1 MPIEGGCGEESMA
14 TIDSAR
20 TMTGV
25 GAGILDRERTIA
37 TAGFNRWLAP
47 PAALCIH
54 LCIGMAYGFSV
65 FWLPLSRAIGLT
77 APAACPDMTLLQELF
92 TTTCDWRVASL
103 GWMFTLFFVV
113 LGVSAAIWGGW
124 LERVGPRKAGFVAAL
139 CWAGGLLIGAFGIYV
154 HQLWIMWLG
163 CGVIGGVGLGLG
175 YISPVS
181 TLIKWFPDHRG
192 MATGMAIMGFGG
204 GAMIGAPLANILM
217 SGGEFFGFNFGSV
230 HFVLLSP
237 GFFAGFKSPAD
248 VGAWQTFLTMGVIYF
263 VFMAIGAFAYRV
275 TPPSW
280 QPDGWTP
287 PSKSNAMISKASVH
301 LDNAHKTPQ
310 FWLIWWVLCLNV
322 SAGIGVIGMA
332 SPMLQEIFAGKL
344 IGLPDVGF
352 NALSAAQ
359 KATIAAIA
367 AGFTGLLSL
376 FNIGGR
382 FFWASLSDRIGRKG
396 TYYCFFLLGI
406 ALYALAPT
414 FAEMGS
420 KLLFVLGF
428 GIILSMY
435 GGGFATVP
443 AYLADMF
450 GTQFVGAIHGR
461 LLTAWSTAGIIGPVV
476 VNYIREFQLA
486 AGVPRDQLY
495 NTTMYILCA
504 MLIAGLICN
513 YLIKPVD
520 PKWHMS
526 EAEVARLQA
535 ATAGAG
541 AQPAGSFGIG
551 KGGLDAKVAL
561 FWAFVA
567 IPLAWGVLKT
577 LQSAVAI
584 F

>member
-1 MPIEGGCGEESMA
+1 MT
-14 TIDSAR
+14 TISSAG
-20 TMTGV
+20 TMS
-25 GAGILDRERTIA
+25 GAGSGIFDRAHTVA
-37 TAGFNRWLAP
+37 KPGFNRWLVP

-77 APAACPDMTLLQELF
+77 APKACPDITLVQELF
-92 TTTCDWRVASL
+92 TTTCDWKVASL
-103 GWMFTLFFVV
+103 GWMYTLFFVV
-113 LGVSAAIWGGW
+113 LGVSAALWGGW
-124 LERVGPRKAGFVAAL
+124 LERAGPRKAGAVAAC
-139 CWAGGLLIGAFGIYV
+139 CWGGGLLLGAFGIYV

-163 CGVIGGVGLGLG
+163 AGVIGGIGLGLG

-204 GAMIGAPLANILM
+204 GAMIGAPLAN
-217 SGGEFFGFNFGSV
+217 
-230 HFVLLSP
+230 LLINY
-237 GFFAGFKSPAD
+237 FKTPTD
-248 VGAWQTFLTMGVIYF
+248 VGVWKTFIVMGVIYF
-263 VFMAIGAFAYRV
+263 AFMMIGAFAYRV
-275 TPPSW
+275 TPVGW
-280 QPDGWTP
+280 QPEGWTP
-287 PSKSNAMISKASVH
+287 PSEKKSMISEHNVH

-344 IGLPDVGF
+344 IGLPDLKFGQ
-352 NALSAAQ
+352 LSPEQRTA
-359 KATIAAIA
+359 IAAIA
-367 AGFTGLLSL
+367 AGFAGLLSL

-382 FFWASLSDRIGRKG
+382 FFWASLSDYIGRKN
-396 TYYCFFLLGI
+396 TYYTFFILGI

-414 FAEMGS
+414 FANMGA
-420 KLLFVLGF
+420 KALFVLGF

-486 AGVPRDQLY
+486 AGVSRDHLY
-495 NTTMYILCA
+495 DTTMYILCA

-520 PKWHMS
+520 PKWYMS
-526 EAEVARLQA
+526 ADEVAKLQA
-535 ATAGAG
+535 ASAKGEA
-541 AQPAGSFGIG
+541 AIQHGSFGIG
-551 KGGLDAKVAL
+551 KGGLDARAAL
-561 FWAFVA
+561 FWAFVG
-567 IPLAWGVLKT
+567 IPLAWGVWKT
-577 LQSAVAI
+577 LESAAKI
-584 F
+584 L

>member
-1 MPIEGGCGEESMA
+1 MA
-14 TIDSAR
+14 TAETAG
-20 TMTGV
+20 TMTGAGV
-25 GAGILDRERTIA
+25 GILDKERTIA
-37 TAGFNRWLAP
+37 AAGFNRWLVP

-77 APAACPDMTLLQELF
+77 APKACPDISLVQELF
-92 TTTCDWRVASL
+92 TTTCDWKVASL
-103 GWMFTLFFVV
+103 GWMYTLFFVF

-124 LERVGPRKAGFVAAL
+124 LERVGPRKAGVVAAC
-139 CWAGGLLIGAFGIYV
+139 CWAGGLLIGAIGDYV

-163 CGVIGGVGLGLG
+163 SGVIGGVGLGLG

-181 TLIKWFPDHRG
+181 TLVKWFPDRRG

-204 GAMIGAPLANILM
+204 GAMIGAPLADLLM
-217 SGGEFFGFNFGSV
+217 NYFKTPTSV
-230 HFVLLSP
+230 GVWETFV
-237 GFFAGFKSPAD
+237 
-248 VGAWQTFLTMGVIYF
+248 TMGAIYF
-263 VFMAIGAFAYRV
+263 VFMMIGAFRYRL
-275 TPPSW
+275 PPVGW
-280 QPDGWTP
+280 RPEGWTP
-287 PSKSNAMISKASVH
+287 PSETKSMISQHHVH

-344 IGLPDVGF
+344 IGLPHLTFGQ
-352 NALSAAQ
+352 LSVEQ
-359 KATIAAIA
+359 KTLIAGIA
-367 AGFTGLLSL
+367 AGFAGLLSL

-382 FFWASLSDRIGRKG
+382 FFWASLSDYIGRKN
-396 TYYCFFLLGI
+396 TYYTFFLLGI

-414 FAEMGS
+414 FANMGS
-420 KLLFVLGF
+420 KALFVLGF

-476 VNYIREFQLA
+476 VNYLREFQLA
-486 AGVPRDQLY
+486 AGVPRDKLY
-495 NTTMYILCA
+495 DSTMYVLCA
-504 MLIAGLICN
+504 MLVAGLICN
-513 YLIKPVD
+513 YLIKPVN
-520 PKWHMS
+520 PKWYMS
-526 EAEVARLQA
+526 EAEVAKLQA
-535 ATAGAG
+535 ASAKSQAGV
-541 AQPAGSFGIG
+541 QHGSFGIG
-551 KGGLDAKVAL
+551 KGGLDGKAAL
-561 FWAFVA
+561 FWLFVG
-567 IPLAWGVLKT
+567 IPLAWGVWKT
-577 LQSAVAI
+577 LLSAAKI

>member
-1 MPIEGGCGEESMA
+1 MS
-14 TIDSAR
+14 
-20 TMTGV
+20 
-25 GAGILDRERTIA
+25 GAGGGFLDKERTIA
-37 TAGFNRWLAP
+37 TTGFNRWLVP

-77 APAACPDMTLLQELF
+77 APKACPDISLIQELF
-92 TTTCDWRVASL
+92 TTTCDWKVASM
-103 GWMFTLFFVV
+103 GWMYTLFFVF

-139 CWAGGLLIGAFGIYV
+139 CWCGGLVLGAIGIIT
-154 HQLWIMWLG
+154 HQLWLMWLG
-163 CGVIGGVGLGLG
+163 SGVIGGVGLGLG

-181 TLIKWFPDHRG
+181 TLVKWFPDRRG

-204 GAMIGAPLANILM
+204 GAMIGAPLANLLM
-217 SGGEFFGFNFGSV
+217 NYFKTPTSV
-230 HFVLLSP
+230 GV
-237 GFFAGFKSPAD
+237 
-248 VGAWQTFLTMGVIYF
+248 WETFLAMGAIYF
-263 VFMAIGAFAYRV
+263 VFMMIGAFRYRI
-275 TPPSW
+275 PPAGW
-280 QPDGWTP
+280 RPEGWTP
-287 PSKSNAMISKASVH
+287 PSKANAMISQYNVH
-301 LDNAHKTPQ
+301 LNDAHKTPQ
-310 FWLIWWVLCLNV
+310 FWLIWWVLTLNV

-352 NALSAAQ
+352 NALTAAQ
-359 KATIAAIA
+359 KATIAGIA

-382 FFWASLSDRIGRKG
+382 FFWASLSDKIGRKA
-396 TYYCFFLLGI
+396 TYYCFFILGI

-414 FAEMGS
+414 FAAMGS

-486 AGVPRDQLY
+486 AGVKPDQLY

-520 PKWHMS
+520 RKWHMS
-526 EAEVARLQA
+526 EADVAKLQA
-535 ATAGAG
+535 ATATAG
-541 AQPAGSFGIG
+541 ASGPSGSYGIG
-551 KGGLDAKVAL
+551 FGGLDAKAAL
-561 FWAFVA
+561 FWAFVS
-567 IPLAWGVLKT
+567 IPLAWGVWIT
-577 LQSAVAI
+577 LQSAAKI
-584 F
+584 L